1 MKLKVNWKE
10 LGKQL
15 WDAVKPVLLAAIGG
29 GLVTLAN
36 GCSSLTPSAKT
47 QSMSLYAIGIPGI
60 ARPLAVTS
68 LRSCAQSLRSLR
80 GFPPKQSFCGAYL
93 SRSLSRPPTTKA
105 TTRTSP
111 GLKGSDPSVYA
122 LLYMLDFGA
131 ADVVACAA
139 S

>member
-1 MKLKVNWKE
+1 MKIKIKWKE

-60 ARPLAVTS
+60 AVVTHSTQDADNKGDDGNRPTQA
-68 LRSCAQSLRSLR
+68 
-80 GFPPKQSFCGAYL
+80 
-93 SRSLSRPPTTKA
+93 
-105 TTRTSP
+105 SP
-111 GLKGSDPSVYA
+111 VSV
-122 LLYMLDFGA
+122 
-131 ADVVACAA
+131 DVPVR
-139 S
+139 